1 MSDAFTVIFQ
11 DEYLIVVSKPSGMPV
26 ENDPSGTPSL
36 FDAVRYRLTGQQL
49 MCDGQR
55 FLGVVHRI
63 DQPVAGLVIFARTEQ
78 ALRRL
83 HRVFRERSVEKRY
96 WAVVEGALSPP
107 YGRLEH
113 YLSNDRQ
120 TNRARV
126 HSTAAKNRKRAN
138 LEYRVLGHSDRY
150 TLLEVNLHTGRHHQ
164 IRAQLSAAGA
174 PIKGDLKYGARR
186 SNPGGGIYL
195 FARSL
200 RFPHPVS
207 GQLLSLTADPA
218 PDVLWDLF
226 PRP

>member
-1 MSDAFTVIFQ
+1 MSDAFTVVFQ

-36 FDAVRYRLTGQQL
+36 FDAVRYRLAGQQL
-49 MCDGQR
+49 MCDSER

-63 DQPVAGLVIFARTEQ
+63 DQPAAGLVILARTEET
-78 ALRRL
+78 LRRL
-83 HRVFRERSVEKRY
+83 HRIFRERSVEKHY
-96 WAVVEGALSPP
+96 WAVIEGTLPAQ

-113 YLSNDRQ
+113 YLSNNRR
-120 TNRARV
+120 TNRAQV
-126 HSTAAKNRKRAN
+126 HSTAAKDRKHAS
-138 LEYRVLGHSDRY
+138 LEYRILGQSERY
-150 TLLEVNLHTGRHHQ
+150 TLLQVDLHTGRHHQ
-164 IRAQLSAAGA
+164 IRAQLSASGA

-200 RFPHPVS
+200 RFTHPIS
-207 GQLLSLTADPA
+207 GQLLTLTAEPP

-226 PRP
+226 PRS